1 MEIRVERLTEDN
13 FNSHSLDNFIRHQV
27 VTECLRNVDGN
38 WILLPIS
45 FVEEWSLDKCRE
57 EASAIANNLYGD
69 MIDYGAFEETDLIGY
84 ITDLI
89 GYITVG
95 TKRLGTKG
103 QYVQLVTFQVSEPF
117 RGMGVGRKLFEKAAG
132 AAKGHG
138 AKKLYISAHSS
149 KESQAAYKAL
159 GCVHA
164 EEIIPWIAD
173 EEPFDVQLEFVL

>member
-13 FNSHSLDNFIRHQV
+13 FNTHSLDNFIRHQV
-27 VTECLRNVDGN
+27 VTECWRNVDGN

-57 EASAIANNLYGD
+57 EALAIANNLNGD
-69 MIDYGAFEETDLIGY
+69 MIDYGAFAE
-84 ITDLI
+84 TDLI

-95 TKRLGTKG
+95 TEKLGTKK
-103 QYVQLVTFQVSEPF
+103 QYVQLVTFQVSEAF
-117 RGMGVGRKLFEKAAG
+117 RGMGVGRKLFEKAVTIAREY
-132 AAKGHG
+132 G

-164 EEIIPWIAD
+164 EEIIPWIAE
-173 EEPFDVQLEFVL
+173 EEPCDVQMEYVL